1 MFTEVQFVPWMLV
14 NKTVD
19 KCRVRALFTHVEDWN
34 YEVVLDVSSQ
44 KFLLRFSDDGGFIW
58 NFEVLAVK
66 WFIYD
71 LTLNLITALKAI
83 IEKILY

>member
-1 MFTEVQFVPWMLV
+1 MFTDVQYVPWMLV

-19 KCRVRALFTHVEDWN
+19 RCRVRALFTQVEDWN

-44 KFLLRFSDDGGFIW
+44 KFLLRFSDDGWSIW
-58 NFEVLAVK
+58 NFEILAVK

-71 LTLNLITALKAI
+71 LTLNLITSLKAI
-83 IEKILY
+83 VEKLMY